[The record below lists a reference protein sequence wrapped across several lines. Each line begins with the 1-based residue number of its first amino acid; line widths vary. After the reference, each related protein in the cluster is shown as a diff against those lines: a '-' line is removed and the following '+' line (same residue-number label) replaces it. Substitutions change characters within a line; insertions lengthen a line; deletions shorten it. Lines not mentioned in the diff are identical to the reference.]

1 LTSPAKSKRV
11 YLLANPD
18 KHEAAAALA
27 DLEVFATRR
36 ATVVGA
42 CVGLDVAPAVEA
54 RADFIVLLGGDGT
67 LIGVARSLGQNQIP
81 LVGINVGKLGFLT
94 EFSIEEFK
102 KCFDQVLTDPALISE
117 RAILEVTL
125 RRNAG
130 TESTSL
136 AVNDCVIHAG
146 VPFRPI
152 SLGVFVNDAR
162 LTEVRGD
169 GLIICTP
176 SGSTGHNLSAGGPI
190 VQPGVDAIV
199 ITPLTPHSLTHRPL
213 VVERDSLID
222 VKAGAVNE
230 GTTAII
236 DGQVSFPLKP
246 GDRLAIKRY
255 PTGCRIVH
263 NPLCT
268 KWHNLVTKLHWGRSP
283 NLA

>member
-1 LTSPAKSKRV
+1 LPEPAKSKRV

-18 KHEAAAALA
+18 KRDAASALA
-27 DLEVFATRR
+27 DLEAFAAQRS
-36 ATVVGA
+36 TVVGA
-42 CVGLDVAPAVEA
+42 QVNLDAASAVKA
-54 RADFIVLLGGDGT
+54 KADIIVLLGGDGT

-94 EFSIEEFK
+94 EFSVEEFK
-102 KCFDQVLTDPALISE
+102 KCFDQALTDPALIS
-117 RAILEVTL
+117 RRGILEATL
-125 RRNAG
+125 RRDEG
-130 TESTSL
+130 TLSTSL
-136 AVNDCVIHAG
+136 AVNDCVIQAG

-152 SLGVFVNDAR
+152 TLEISVNDAH
-162 LTEVRGD
+162 LTGVRGD

-222 VKAGAVNE
+222 VRAGAVNE

-246 GDRLAIKRY
+246 DDRLVIRRFHAE
-255 PTGCRIVH
+255 CSIVR
-263 NPLCT
+263 NPLYT

-283 NLA
+283 NYE